1 MNEITP
7 AWCSNG
13 VSRSLRLALAIGAIC
28 SCWISHPA
36 RADSDY
42 ELGHGYNVGPFNFA
56 GYSELAIGLPDE
68 GSKKVAVEDL
78 SLFITGHINKLL
90 NPFVEAELTHLDFSH
105 SGPPDADRGDGTLV
119 LERLYDDVELS
130 DSFTLRLGK
139 MLAPVGAWNEIHAAP
154 LVLTTI
160 RPAVTFRNFSEY
172 LTGASLNYADPNGES
187 PSVQVYWQPDREFSE
202 RPSTITFN
210 QYKMVEGLHI
220 TAPLSLLDQI
230 GFSFQRS
237 RDAENVNQSLFGLDF
252 KYTIEQLT
260 LQGEATYTFLSN
272 GTSKDQHHPHQGEL
286 GAYLAGSYALGERWS
301 VYSWYEEFAGRDD
314 ASASRDLLAGVAFHP
329 YPAMVIKAEYLQNIG
344 GPSVN
349 PTGLFV
355 SWSILF

>member
-1 MNEITP
+1 MNEIIRARP
-7 AWCSNG
+7 G
-13 VSRSLRLALAIGAIC
+13 RGGSRSILLALAIGTIC
-28 SCWISHPA
+28 SCCISHPA

-56 GYSELAIGLPDE
+56 GYSELAIGVPDE
-68 GSKKVAVEDL
+68 GSKKIAVEDL
-78 SLFITGHINKLL
+78 SLFITGHVNWLF

-105 SGPPDADRGDGTLV
+105 SGPTDADRGDGILA

-160 RPAVTFRNFSEY
+160 RPAVTDRNFSEY
-172 LTGASLNYADPNGES
+172 LTGASLNYSDPDGEG
-187 PSVQVYWQPDREFSE
+187 PGVQVYWQPDREFSE

-220 TAPLSLLDQI
+220 TEPLSLLDQI

-237 RDAENVNQSLFGLDF
+237 RDAGNVNQSLFGLDF
-252 KYTIEQLT
+252 KYTIEKLT
-260 LQGEATYTFLSN
+260 LQGEATYSFLSD
-272 GTSKDQHHPHQGEL
+272 GTSEHRHLGEL
-286 GAYLAGSYALGERWS
+286 GAYLAGSYALGEKWS
-301 VYSWYEEFAGRDD
+301 VYSWYEEFSGRDFA
-314 ASASRDLLAGVAFHP
+314 ASSRDLLAGVAFRP
-329 YPAMVIKAEYLQNIG
+329 YPAMVIKVEYLQNIG
-344 GPSVN
+344 GPPVN
-349 PTGLFV
+349 PTGLFA